1 MNIENEKIDCGNPFD
16 WGKTS
21 KDYAKF
27 RDIYP
32 SEFYNKIIERGMCI
46 SG

>member
-1 MNIENEKIDCGNPFD
+1 MKKINRGIDSGNPFD

-21 KDYAKF
+21 LDYAKF

-32 SEFYNKIIERGMCI
+32 KEFYQRIIDLKLCL
-46 SG
+46 